1 MTAEAVIDEQGR
13 VTDVRLL
20 RGLPMGLDQEALAA
34 VRQWR
39 FTPAT
44 LQGKPVKVYFSL
56 TVSFSVMLNAS
67 PWRTTMPMMV

>member
-1 MTAEAVIDEQGR
+1 VIVEAVIDEQGR
-13 VTDVRLL
+13 VTDVRIL
-20 RGLPMGLDQEALAA
+20 RGLPMGLDREAVAA

-56 TVSFSVMLNAS
+56 TVNF
-67 PWRTTMPMMV
+67 RIQR